1 MKEMRETQTQTERE
15 RQRIRVKQRKIKRK
29 VCRDGST
36 SLIAYIKM
44 CLFTR
49 KINNLDADVVV
60 YLRFLLKL
68 FYSKWPYLS
77 LAIPFCRY
85 ILLSLFLFRMISFS
99 CLVGVFFFLVS
110 KLHFK
115 VYAPMPWPIVLLL
128 YHLRINFSFIFRF
141 QINMQWLFALCR
153 LHLVFAFVFELFSF
167 IYCEWM
173 RR

>member
-68 FYSKWPYLS
+68 FHSKWPYLS

-99 CLVGVFFFLVS
+99 CLVGVFFSCIQITFS
-110 KLHFK
+110 KSTRQC
-115 VYAPMPWPIVLLL
+115 PGP
-128 YHLRINFSFIFRF
+128 
-141 QINMQWLFALCR
+141 LC
-153 LHLVFAFVFELFSF
+153 
-167 IYCEWM
+167 YCCTI
-173 RR
+173 